1 MIVLDASAA
10 VDLLLDID
18 EKGEWVRERLTAVGE
33 MHAPHLLD
41 AEVGSAMRRR
51 LLLREIDD
59 ERGALALEALTALPI
74 VRYAHAPLIPRMWD
88 LRGRITFHDAAYI
101 ALAEALDLALV
112 TTDERLGRAG
122 FGERV
127 LAFPRRG

>member
-18 EKGEWVRERLTAVGE
+18 DRGEWVRERLDGVEE

-41 AEVGSAMRRR
+41 VEVGSAMRRR
-51 LLLREIDD
+51 LLLGEIDG
-59 ERGALALEALTALPI
+59 ERGALALESLMALPI
-74 VRYAHAPLIPRMWD
+74 LRYAAGPLAQRMWD

-122 FGERV
+122 FGDRV
-127 LAFPRRG
+127 VAFPRRR